1 MSQNLSNAS
10 DDSFFKNIWPNE
22 NINFSEFYKS
32 LTSIKS
38 NENEENPSSKK
49 IVNNFEE
56 NENSQE
62 PQNLDKSDD
71 DEKLFERGNTFL
83 IETENVEDFQFNYNY
98 FMGKEKPYIYIIF
111 AMKQIINFIFKSIT
125 MSK

>member
-22 NINFSEFYKS
+22 NINFSDFFKS
-32 LTSIKS
+32 LKSIKS

-62 PQNLDKSDD
+62 PQNLDKSD

-111 AMKQIINFIFKSIT
+111 AMKQIKNFIFKSIT